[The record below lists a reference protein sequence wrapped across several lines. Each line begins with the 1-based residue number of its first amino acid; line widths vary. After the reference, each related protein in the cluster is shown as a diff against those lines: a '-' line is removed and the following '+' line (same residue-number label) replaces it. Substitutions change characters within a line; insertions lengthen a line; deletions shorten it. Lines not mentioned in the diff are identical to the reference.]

1 MNAEGAA
8 NCWVTRDGQV
18 LRISDMEDGHLHN
31 TIALFLKELRIMK
44 ASRIVSAVALIALIG
59 GPGAVLSQAM
69 AMEPKAAIQ
78 AERMPTPPDVRDR
91 LTEVGRRLQ
100 EARLASYSRPLP
112 QGEYI
117 EAQHEIAR
125 GEYQDAMNHLN
136 QVDQELDDVTYSTG
150 R

>member
-1 MNAEGAA
+1 
-8 NCWVTRDGQV
+8 
-18 LRISDMEDGHLHN
+18 
-31 TIALFLKELRIMK
+31 MK
-44 ASRIVSAVALIALIG
+44 ASRIVSTAALIALIG
-59 GPGAVLSQAM
+59 GPGAGLSQAM

-125 GEYQDAMNHLN
+125 GEYRDAMNHLN
-136 QVDQELDDVTYSTG
+136 QVDQELDEVTYSTE